1 MDESRA
7 ATAASHSALRSRWR
21 TPWLSACALLLVLAF
36 LTANVLGDGPLVGM
50 DHRIRGAVLVRAT
63 SVTWRWLAAGR
74 LAPAR
79 ALVHFGDI
87 RVAVP
92 VLAVSAGILSVRR
105 RSVRPML
112 AAAAGVALLVAT
124 VIPAKIVIARPAPGR
139 VVLAPGG
146 WGAFPS
152 GHSSTSAVC
161 LVLAVLMIAPEL
173 PAVARRPAVALAAVL
188 CVLVG
193 AALVW
198 CDDHW
203 CTDVVAGWALAAI
216 VVQVALPIAR
226 PRREGSGNNARALA

>member
-7 ATAASHSALRSRWR
+7 ATAASFRAWR
-21 TPWLSACALLLVLAF
+21 PPWLLPAALLLILAF
-36 LTANVLGDGPLVGM
+36 LTVNVLGDGPLVGV
-50 DHRIRGAVLVRAT
+50 DHRIREAVLARAT
-63 SVTWRWLAAGR
+63 SATWRWLTAGR

-92 VLAVSAGILSVRR
+92 VLAVSAAILAVRR
-105 RSVRPML
+105 RSVRPLL
-112 AAAAGVALLVAT
+112 AAVAGVALLAAT
-124 VIPAKIVIARPAPGR
+124 VIPAKIVIARPAPGQ
-139 VVLAPGG
+139 VLLAPGG
-146 WGAFPS
+146 WGVFPS

-161 LVLAVLMIAPEL
+161 LLLAVLMIAPEL
-173 PAVARRPAVALAAVL
+173 PAVVRRPAVALAAAL

-203 CTDVVAGWALAAI
+203 CTDVVAGWAVAAI
-216 VVQVALPIAR
+216 VVQVALGIAR
-226 PRREGSGNNARALA
+226 PPREGSGHTARARA